1 MGVLVGIFVTI
12 CIQSSSATTVIT
24 VGLVSAGFNI
34 ASSNRC
40 HYGANIGT
48 TITAFIIG
56 INIGLYFYPLLA
68 IGRPVYFS

>member
-1 MGVLVGIFVTI
+1 ML
-12 CIQSSSATTVIT
+12 A
-24 VGLVSAGFNI
+24 FNI
-34 ASSNRC
+34 ASSNRR

-68 IGRPVYFS
+68 IGAACLFFLKKATYQHIGQILFGFGGLF